1 METLLFHWLTSFV
14 PFEFLFNTFA
24 WNKTNHKFPT
34 FETLKIYYHEMPT
47 PIVVFGDL
55 SYSTMIFINA
65 FYFYQKLNIN
75 NFFALLALIVCT
87 QIIYDFIFFLFITY
101 SNMDKTN
108 DYILFFKKYSND
120 FSYRAII
127 ADSIYLIIWFL
138 FTMISMKYCSKLFQ
152 YYLIALGIFLLVIF
166 SFEDL

>member
-1 METLLFHWLTSFV
+1 MDTLLFHWLTSFI
-14 PFEFLFNTFA
+14 PFEFLFNSFA

-34 FETLKIYYHEMPT
+34 FETLKIYYHEIPT

-55 SYSTMIFINA
+55 SYSTMIFIHA
-65 FYFYQKLNIN
+65 YYIFEKLKTN
-75 NFFALLALIVCT
+75 NFFILLGLIICI
-87 QIIYDFIFFLFITY
+87 QIIYDILFYLFITY
-101 SNMDKTN
+101 SDLDKTN
-108 DYILFFKKYSND
+108 DYILFFKKYSKD

-138 FTMISMKYCSKLFQ
+138 FTMISIKYFSKLFQ
-152 YYLIALGIFLLVIF
+152 YYLIAFGIFLLVIF